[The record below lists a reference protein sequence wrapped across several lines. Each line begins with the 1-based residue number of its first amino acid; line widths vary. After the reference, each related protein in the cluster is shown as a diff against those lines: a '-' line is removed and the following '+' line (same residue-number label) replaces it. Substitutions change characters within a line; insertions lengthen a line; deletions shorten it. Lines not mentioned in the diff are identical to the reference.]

1 MYCVIQEIENK
12 KCNELGRFKNLEVGW
27 TTIKDYSTGEVTKRY
42 SYKWTGGRFERPIR
56 KAYRITIH
64 ESYREDGKVKKKQWS
79 ICTMGY
85 YNLLELW
92 PGDFIIQS
100 KLNEKLQEMNITEDE
115 LWNMVYKK
123 LDPIIKKV
131 ESEFHKTEEYK
142 THQKHTKIIDQYLKT
157 KNEFENIYGHDI
169 YDYCYDIFGTLRNEE
184 MLNNIK
190 RQYEAKKEYESSY
203 YDNFKSNYSNY
214 DFSGYCGNKISS
226 YNEEEKAYLKT
237 IYKAAAMKLHPDI
250 TKDNG
255 EGMKFLNKLKDKWGI

>member
-12 KCNELGRFKNLEVGW
+12 KCNEFGEFKNLEVDSTTW
-27 TTIKDYSTGEVTKRY
+27 TIGGETKTKY

-56 KAYRITIH
+56 KAYKISIH
-64 ESYREDGKVKKKQWS
+64 ESYRENGKVKKKQWS

-85 YNLLELW
+85 YDLLESW
-92 PGDFIIQS
+92 PGDFIFQS

-142 THQKHTKIIDQYLKT
+142 THKKHRRIIDQYLKN
-157 KNEFENIYGHDI
+157 KNEFESIYGNDT
-169 YDYCYDIFGTLRNEE
+169 YDYCYDILGTLRNEE

-190 RQYEAKKEYESSY
+190 RQYEARKEYESSY

-214 DFSGYCGNKISS
+214 DFGGYWENSISN

-250 TKDNG
+250 KKDNG
-255 EGMKFLNKLKDKWGI
+255 EGMKFLNKLKEEWGI

>member
-12 KCNELGRFKNLEVGW
+12 KFDEYGEFKNLEVDTTTW
-27 TTIKDYSTGEVTKRY
+27 TIDGETRTKY

-56 KAYRITIH
+56 KAYRISIH
-64 ESYREDGKVKKKQWS
+64 KSYREKGKVKKKQWS

-85 YNLLELW
+85 YELLEFSPW
-92 PGDFIIQS
+92 DCIIQS
-100 KLNEKLQEMNITEDE
+100 KLNERLQEMNITEDE
-115 LWNMVYKK
+115 LWDMVYKK

-142 THQKHTKIIDQYLKT
+142 SKQKHEEITTLYAARKAK
-157 KNEFENIYGHDI
+157 FEDKYGHDT

-190 RQYEAKKEYESSY
+190 RQYEARKEYESSY
-203 YDNFKSNYSNY
+203 YESYKSNYSNY
-214 DFSGYCGNKISS
+214 DFGS
-226 YNEEEKAYLKT
+226 YQEINQSTYTKEEKEYLKV

-250 TKDNG
+250 KKDNG
-255 EGMKFLNKLKDKWGI
+255 EGMKFLNQLKDKWGI